1 MNPESVS
8 SHRLRVRVLC
18 AGLAALLC
26 ACGPGGPKRKTDDDN
41 GGGGGS
47 STGITV
53 LAGDANASGFADAK
67 GTAARFNTP
76 RGLAVD
82 TSGNVYVADP
92 GNFTIRKIATD
103 GTVSTFA
110 GMHGVPGIENGKGTG
125 ARFSLPTAITIDG
138 SGNLF
143 VTDRVTIRKITPEG
157 DVSTVTELTFNQ
169 FGIDGQYL
177 PAGIAIDG
185 SNNLYVTSGVD
196 TRRIPVS
203 NPNRWVNLEPNAGA
217 VADIYNTKDL
227 VPRGVAVNADN
238 LAYVA
243 DLTRTLSTA
252 TSGASVLT
260 RFVGAAGQTG
270 TANGNTS
277 TARFQQLVALAVD
290 KNGNIYGADAL
301 SNTIRK
307 ITKDGVVTTPAGTI
321 NATALKTGGL
331 PGSFAKLAGI
341 AVDGNG
347 VLYATSGNA
356 VVKIVLQ

>member
-1 MNPESVS
+1 MNFESVS

-26 ACGPGGPKRKTDDDN
+26 ACGPGGPKRKTDDGN
-41 GGGGGS
+41 GDGGGS

-110 GMHGVPGIENGKGTG
+110 GMRGVSASRDGNGTA
-125 ARFSLPTAITIDG
+125 ARFNQPTAITIDG

-143 VTDRVTIRKITPEG
+143 VTDGVLIRKITPGG
-157 DVSTVTELTFNQ
+157 DVSTVTELTFGQ
-169 FGIDGQYL
+169 FSPDGQYL

-185 SNNLYVTSGVD
+185 SNNLYVTSGMD

-203 NPNRWVNLEPNAGA
+203 NPNRSTTLENGT

-227 VPRGVAVNADN
+227 VPRGAAVNADN

-252 TSGASVLT
+252 TSGAPALT

-331 PGSFAKLAGI
+331 PGSFATLRGI